1 MIVLDGK
8 LLCTGR
14 GQRRPCVQLLPR
26 QPPALQRQ
34 VVQGIGSY
42 YIEILFASNA
52 TRDFGDL

>member
-1 MIVLDGK
+1 MVDGMDWYDEHSLILDGK

-34 VVQGIGSY
+34 VVQGIAV
-42 YIEILFASNA
+42 IILEY
-52 TRDFGDL
+52 